1 MIYIGVTG
9 WGDHDDLYPPGVKS
23 NEKLSIYSSHFP
35 VVEVDSSFY
44 AVQPIRNYEKWANET
59 PEGFQFVVKA
69 YQGMTG
75 HQRSE
80 VPFETRDDMF
90 HAFKESIVPLQRS
103 GKLAMVLFQF
113 PPWFDVNKDNVNIL
127 RDCKQRMGD
136 IPCAVEFRHQ
146 SWYHEAFREKTLSF
160 LEEQGYIHSIC
171 DEPQAGDGSIP
182 IVMETISNKDVLVRL
197 HGRNVNGWRNPGNN
211 QKWREVRYLYD
222 YDKEEL
228 MEWKERIEKLRKE
241 CKNVTIL
248 FNNNSGGHASGNAKE
263 MIRMLDIEYS
273 NLNPRQLDLF
283 D

>member
-75 HQRSE
+75 HERGE
-80 VPFETRDDMF
+80 IPFETRDDMF
-90 HAFKESIVPLQRS
+90 TAFKESIVPLQRS

-127 RDCKQRMGD
+127 RDCKERMGD

-171 DEPQAGDGSIP
+171 DEPQAGEGSIP
-182 IVMETISNKDVLVRL
+182 IVMETISNKEVLVRL

-228 MEWKERIEKLRKE
+228 VEWKDRIEKLRKE

-263 MIRMLDIEYS
+263 MIRMLDIEYT

>member
-75 HQRSE
+75 HERGE
-80 VPFETRDDMF
+80 IPFETRDDMF
-90 HAFKESIVPLQRS
+90 TAFKESIVPLQRS

-127 RDCKQRMGD
+127 RDCKERMGD
-136 IPCAVEFRHQ
+136 IPCAVEFRNQ

-171 DEPQAGDGSIP
+171 DEPQAGEGSIP

-197 HGRNVNGWRNPGNN
+197 HGRNVNGWRNPGNS

-228 MEWKERIEKLRKE
+228 EEWKDRIEKLRKE

-263 MIRMLDIEYS
+263 MIRMLDIEYT